1 MGKRIENKKLGVS
14 YFYKEHESGLKIY
27 LMKINGVSSTRA
39 IFGTK
44 YGSIDTCF
52 SKNDQEPT
60 TVPEGIAHFLEHKLF
75 ESEGVDAF
83 ELFSKTGA
91 YSNAYTSFDRTCYLF
106 NCTEKL
112 EENLKILL
120 GFVQSPYFSKET
132 VEKEQG
138 IIGQEIQMYLD
149 APDWR
154 VLFNLLS
161 ALYHKNPVRIDIAGT
176 RQSISEITAELL
188 YSCYETFYNPSNMF
202 LVLAG
207 DFDEGKVLEIVDN
220 ELKPSTK
227 IKIHRHKAEE
237 PSGVA
242 TNYCE
247 QALAVAKPMF
257 MIGFKVDCS
266 GYEKAKRRICM
277 ELALEIVFGKSS
289 ALYKKLRDEG
299 LITNALDYEYFCT
312 RDTATAIIGGES
324 DNPKAVKEQI
334 LTEIEK
340 LLTQGLDTQLFEA
353 AIKTAYGE
361 RLTAFDKVEGAVSQ
375 MVESAVTG
383 EDVFSEIEALESI
396 TITDVADCL
405 KLLSKEKHS
414 LSVIIPKSDKQGE

>member
-1 MGKRIENKKLGVS
+1 MEKRIENKKLGIS
-14 YFYKEHESGLKIY
+14 YLLKEHKSGLKIY
-27 LMKINGVSSTRA
+27 LMKIKGVSSTRA

-52 SKNDQEPT
+52 SKNDQKPIC
-60 TVPEGIAHFLEHKLF
+60 VPEGIAHFLEHKLF

-106 NCTEKL
+106 NCTENL

-154 VLFNLLS
+154 ILFNLLS
-161 ALYHKNPVRIDIAGT
+161 ALYSENPVRIDIAGT
-176 RQSISEITAELL
+176 RESISKITAELL

-207 DFDEGKVLEIVDN
+207 DFDEDRVLEIVES
-220 ELKPSTK
+220 ELKPS
-227 IKIHRHKAEE
+227 E
-237 PSGVA
+237 PLEIWRKTPNEQSGVLKD
-242 TNYCE
+242 YCE

-257 MIGFKVDCS
+257 MLGFKVQSS
-266 GYEKAKRRICM
+266 GYETAKNRIAM
-277 ELALEIVFGKSS
+277 ELALEIAFGKSS
-289 ALYKKLRDEG
+289 SLYKSLRDEG
-299 LITNALDYEYFCT
+299 LITNPLDYEYFCT

-324 DNPKAVKEQI
+324 YDPKGVKDKI
-334 LTEIEK
+334 LNEIE
-340 LLTQGLDTQLFEA
+340 LLISGGIDKELFEA
-353 AIKTAYGE
+353 AKKTAYGE
-361 RLTAFDKVEGAVSQ
+361 RLVAFDKVEGAVSQ
-375 MVESAVTG
+375 LVESAVTG
-383 EDVFSEIEALESI
+383 EDAFSELEALESI
-396 TITDVADCL
+396 TEQDIDNSL
-405 KLLSKEKHS
+405 KLLIVENQALSVIVPSKEK
-414 LSVIIPKSDKQGE
+414 

>member
-1 MGKRIENKKLGVS
+1 MEKRIENQKLGIG
-14 YFYKEHESGLKIY
+14 YLLKEHSSGLKIY
-27 LMKINGVSSTRA
+27 LMKIKGVSSTRA

-52 SKNDQEPT
+52 SKNGGEAIS
-60 TVPEGIAHFLEHKLF
+60 VPEGIAHFLEHKLF

-106 NCTEKL
+106 NCTENL

-154 VLFNLLS
+154 VLFNLLE
-161 ALYHKNPVRIDIAGT
+161 ALYSENPVRIDIAGT
-176 RQSISEITAELL
+176 RESISKISAELL

-207 DFDEGKVLEIVDN
+207 DFDEQKVLEIVDS
-220 ELKPSTK
+220 ELKPSEP
-227 IKIHRHKAEE
+227 IKITRHI
-237 PSGVA
+237 PSEQGGVLKE
-242 TNYCE
+242 YCE

-257 MIGFKVDCS
+257 MLGFKVDTV
-266 GYEKAKRRICM
+266 GYENAKRRIAM
-277 ELALEIVFGKSS
+277 ELGLEVAFGKSS
-289 ALYKKLRDEG
+289 SVFKTLRDDG
-299 LITNALDYEYFCT
+299 LITNPLDFEYFCT
-312 RDTATAIIGGES
+312 RDTAVAIIGGES
-324 DNPKAVKEQI
+324 DDPKAVKDRI
-334 LTEIEK
+334 LSE
-340 LLTQGLDTQLFEA
+340 LRRLTQDGIDSELFEA
-353 AIKTAYGE
+353 AKKTAYGE
-361 RLTAFDKVEGAVSQ
+361 RLVAFDKVEGAVSR

-383 EDVFSEIEALESI
+383 EDAFSELEALQ
-396 TITDVADCL
+396 TITESDVIDCL
-405 KLLSKEKHS
+405 KLLTKENHA
-414 LSVIIPKSDKQGE
+414 LSVITPNAKGE

>member
-1 MGKRIENKKLGVS
+1 MEKRIENKKLGIS
-14 YFYKEHESGLKIY
+14 YLLKEHKSGLKIY
-27 LMKINGVSSTRA
+27 LMKIKGVSSTRA

-52 SKNDQEPT
+52 SKNGQKPIC
-60 TVPEGIAHFLEHKLF
+60 VPEGIAHFLEHKLF

-106 NCTEKL
+106 NCTENL

-154 VLFNLLS
+154 ILFNLLS
-161 ALYHKNPVRIDIAGT
+161 ALYSENPVRIDIAGT
-176 RQSISEITAELL
+176 RESISKITAELL

-207 DFDEGKVLEIVDN
+207 DFDEDRVLEIVES
-220 ELKPSTK
+220 ELKPS
-227 IKIHRHKAEE
+227 E
-237 PSGVA
+237 PLEIWRNTPNEQSGVLKD
-242 TNYCE
+242 YCE

-257 MIGFKVDCS
+257 MLGFKVQSS
-266 GYEKAKRRICM
+266 GYETAKNRIAM
-277 ELALEIVFGKSS
+277 ELALEIAFGKSS
-289 ALYKKLRDEG
+289 SLYKSLRDEG
-299 LITNALDYEYFCT
+299 LITNPLDYEYFCT
-312 RDTATAIIGGES
+312 RDTATAIISGES
-324 DNPKAVKEQI
+324 YDPKGVKDKI
-334 LTEIEK
+334 LNEIE
-340 LLTQGLDTQLFEA
+340 LLISGGIDKELFEA
-353 AIKTAYGE
+353 AKKTAYGE
-361 RLTAFDKVEGAVSQ
+361 RLVAFDKVEGAVSQ
-375 MVESAVTG
+375 LVESAVTG
-383 EDVFSEIEALESI
+383 EDAFSELEALESI
-396 TITDVADCL
+396 TEQDIDNSL
-405 KLLSKEKHS
+405 KLLIVENQALSVIVPSKEK
-414 LSVIIPKSDKQGE
+414 

>member
-1 MGKRIENKKLGVS
+1 MEKRIENKKLGIS
-14 YFYKEHESGLKIY
+14 YLFKEHSSGLKIY
-27 LMKINGVSSTRA
+27 LMKMKGVSSTRA

-52 SKNDQEPT
+52 SKNGGKT
-60 TVPEGIAHFLEHKLF
+60 VSVPEGIAHFLEHKLF

-106 NCTEKL
+106 NCTENL

-161 ALYHKNPVRIDIAGT
+161 ALYRENPVRIDIAGT
-176 RQSISEITAELL
+176 RESISKITAELL

-207 DFDEGKVLEIVDN
+207 DFSEEKVLEIVDSQ
-220 ELKPSTK
+220 LKPSESIE
-227 IKIHRHKAEE
+227 IKRHVTPEQ
-237 PSGVA
+237 SGVLKE
-242 TNYCE
+242 YCE
-247 QALAVAKPMF
+247 QSLAVAKPMF
-257 MIGFKVDCS
+257 MLGFKIETI
-266 GYEKAKRRICM
+266 GYEDAKRRIAM
-277 ELALEIVFGKSS
+277 ELGLEIAFGKS
-289 ALYKKLRDEG
+289 APLFKTLRDKG
-299 LITNALDYEYFCT
+299 LITNPLDYEYFCT
-312 RDTATAIIGGES
+312 RDTAVALIGGES
-324 DNPKAVKEQI
+324 DDPKAVREMILGEIDRLIKE
-334 LTEIEK
+334 
-340 LLTQGLDTQLFEA
+340 GLPEELFTA
-353 AIKTAYGE
+353 SKKTAYGE
-361 RLTAFDKVEGAVSQ
+361 SLLAFDKVEGAVSR

-383 EDVFSEIEALESI
+383 ENAFQELEALASI
-396 TITDVADCL
+396 TLNDILDCL
-405 KLLSKEKHS
+405 KLLTKENQA
-414 LSVIIPKSDKQGE
+414 LSVITPNDKGE